1 MSNFQQETGVFING
15 KAQIIEMLKFMS
27 ADERE
32 RLIANIRIKN
42 PTLANELMSQS
53 LTFDHI
59 GKLNEHELN
68 IMFQYVSAP
77 IFGVALKNVEQSVQ
91 RRMLSIAPRAYAE
104 EAYKIM
110 ITPINSEKRDITR
123 AQNKILSILVSLS
136 RRKQI
141 NLH

>member
-1 MSNFQQETGVFING
+1 MSNQQSEAGVFING

-27 ADERE
+27 SDERE
-32 RLIANIRIKN
+32 TLIHNIRIKN

-59 GKLNEHELN
+59 GKLNEHELT

-77 IFGVALKNVEQSVQ
+77 ILGVALKNAAPDIQ
-91 RRMLSIAPRAYAE
+91 RKILSLANRTYAE

-110 ITPINSEKRDITR
+110 ITPIGNEKRDISR

-136 RRKQI
+136 KRKQI
-141 NLH
+141 DLH

>member
-1 MSNFQQETGVFING
+1 MNGFQQDTGIFING

-27 ADERE
+27 PNERE
-32 RLIANIRIKN
+32 RLINNIRIKN
-42 PTLANELMSQS
+42 PTLANELMSES

-68 IMFQYVSAP
+68 IVFKYISAP
-77 IFGVALKNVEQSVQ
+77 VMGVALKNSDRIIQKKI
-91 RRMLSIAPRAYAE
+91 LSTASREYAE

-110 ITPINSEKRDITR
+110 ITPISNEKRDIGR
-123 AQNKILSILVSLS
+123 AQNKILSILIVLNN
-136 RRKQI
+136 RKQI

>member
-27 ADERE
+27 PDERE
-32 RLIANIRIKN
+32 RLLENIRIKN
-42 PTLANELMSQS
+42 PTLASELMSQS

-77 IFGVALKNVEQSVQ
+77 ILGVALKNVTQAIQ
-91 RRMLSIAPRAYAE
+91 RKVLSIAPRNYAE
-104 EAYKIM
+104 EAYRIM
-110 ITPINSEKRDITR
+110 ITPISNEKRDISR
-123 AQNKILSILVSLS
+123 AQNKILSILISLS
-136 RRKQI
+136 RRNQI